1 MTTVHPTHLGF
12 AFDQRRIRPKT
23 ARGTPSLENITA
35 YAKKREMSDQN
46 RILSHARNVL
56 VQREIRRNVN
66 ATLRRAEMEHI
77 KRFDLPTDEGD
88 VDLARLR
95 RELLLSGL
103 K

>member
-1 MTTVHPTHLGF
+1 
-12 AFDQRRIRPKT
+12 
-23 ARGTPSLENITA
+23 
-35 YAKKREMSDQN
+35 
-46 RILSHARNVL
+46 
-56 VQREIRRNVN
+56 
-66 ATLRRAEMEHI
+66 MEHI